1 MIVQPIKTKILQPPQ
16 DNLLTI
22 IEASLKSIPEKSI
35 IVITSKV
42 VSIWQGRCI
51 PIDDYDKDELV
62 AEEADLYLPRKAT
75 PGAWCMHAIKNN
87 VFIPAAGIDESNA
100 DGYYILWPKDVPAA
114 AKKLW
119 DWLRSKY
126 KVKNLGVIITDS
138 HTIPLRRGVLG
149 ISLAHYGFN
158 PLKDYRN
165 KPGLF
170 GRKFKMAQTNIA
182 DGLAAAAVVLMG
194 EGSEATPLC
203 LITDIPWVTF
213 ATKPVISKLPF
224 SSFEIKTKEDM
235 YYPLFSSM
243 PWLKGGK
250 QRKTKS

>member
-16 DNLLTI
+16 DDLLAA
-22 IEASLKSIPEKSI
+22 IENSLKSIPERSI
-35 IVITSKV
+35 VVIASKV
-42 VSIWQGRCI
+42 VSIWQGSCI
-51 PIDDYDKDELV
+51 PLKDRNKDELV
-62 AEEADLYLPRKAT
+62 AQEADLYLPREAT
-75 PGAWCMHAIKNN
+75 PGAWCMHTIKNN
-87 VFIPAAGIDESNA
+87 VFIPAAGVDESNA
-100 DGYYILWPKDVPAA
+100 DGYYILWPKEVQAT
-114 AKKLW
+114 AKQLW
-119 DWLRSKY
+119 AWLRKKY
-126 KVKNLGVIITDS
+126 NVKNLGVIITDS

-158 PLKDYRN
+158 PLKDYRD
-165 KPGLF
+165 KPDLF
-170 GRKFKMAQTNIA
+170 GRKFTMAQTNIA
-182 DGLAAAAVVLMG
+182 DGLAATAVVVMG

-203 LITDIPWVTF
+203 LISDIPWVTF
-213 ATKPVISKLPF
+213 VTKPTASKLPF